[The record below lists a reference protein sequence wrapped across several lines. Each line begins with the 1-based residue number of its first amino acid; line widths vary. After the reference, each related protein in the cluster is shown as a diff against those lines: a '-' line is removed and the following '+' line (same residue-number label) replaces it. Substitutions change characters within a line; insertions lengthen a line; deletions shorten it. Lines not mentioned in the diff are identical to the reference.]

1 MILYDRRA
9 FFKYIISNQ
18 AVKCPLNKK
27 VGIKNCKKEV
37 KTTEKS
43 SDSRAFQSTKSLLTI
58 TISC

>member
-37 KTTEKS
+37 KTMEQGAIVGLFKV
-43 SDSRAFQSTKSLLTI
+43 QNHY
-58 TISC
+58 